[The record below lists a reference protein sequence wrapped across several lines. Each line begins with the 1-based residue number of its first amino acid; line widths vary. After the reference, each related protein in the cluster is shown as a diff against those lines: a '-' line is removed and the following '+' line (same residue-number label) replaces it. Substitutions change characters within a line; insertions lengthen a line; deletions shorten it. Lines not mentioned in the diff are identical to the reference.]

1 MTRLDDLITD
11 LTSHKI
17 DRRRF
22 MQSAAALGLSAP
34 ALHMLN
40 SSHILAAQ
48 TDGTLTWVSPR
59 GRLEVFDDYPFW
71 VSTHFGWLEGVE
83 VTMEG
88 GPGAGAE
95 RLVAEGQADMAYPSP
110 GVFTIN
116 LEAEVPLVSVFQMGA
131 YDVFNYAFR
140 KGEGITEMK
149 EMEGKTIVLGDASW
163 QSISDPML
171 AAGGADHTTVEYVIA
186 GTTAWGA
193 ALQQGQGDAALSW
206 EGLRSQWNAEGL
218 DFDYWLGIEHSDLP
232 ANSFVIRSSDFD
244 DSATHAEY
252 TALLKAWAMGLEFAQ
267 YNPRAAAQITYNE
280 PTISA
285 GLQTSFPP
293 DNPEAIANAV
303 ASSWELH
310 YTYRGDF
317 ANRAGWGDHSIDSWN
332 LWFDTVR
339 SINQLTKEFATE
351 DVVKNDLVAGAND
364 FDYAMVQQTAMDFE
378 LDEIFS
384 AVPEPAGTGA
394 GGAEASP
401 AASPTS

>member
-11 LTSHKI
+11 LTSHRI

-40 SSHILAAQ
+40 NSHVLAAQ
-48 TDGTLTWVSPR
+48 EDGSLTWVSPR

-71 VSTHFGWLEGVE
+71 VSQHFGWVEGVE

-88 GPGAGAE
+88 GPAAGSE

-131 YDVFNYAFR
+131 YDVFDYAFR
-140 KGEGITEMK
+140 VGEGISDMK
-149 EMEGKTIVLGDASW
+149 EMEGKTIILGDASW

-171 AAGGADHTTVEYVIA
+171 VAGGADHTTVEYVVA
-186 GTTAWGA
+186 GVTAWGA
-193 ALQQGQGDAALSW
+193 SLQQGQGDAALSW
-206 EGLRSQWNAEGL
+206 EGLRAQWDAEGL
-218 DFDYWLGIEHSDLP
+218 DFDYWLGIEHSNLP
-232 ANSFVIRSSDFD
+232 ANSFVIRSSDFED
-244 DSATHAEY
+244 ASTHASY
-252 TALLKAWAMGLEFAQ
+252 IALLKAWAMGLEFGH

-293 DNPEAIANAV
+293 DDPEAVANGV
-303 ASSWELH
+303 ASMWQLANV
-310 YTYRGDF
+310 YRGDF

-339 SINQLTKEFATE
+339 SIDQLTREFATE
-351 DVVKNDLVAGAND
+351 DVVKNEFVAGAND
-364 FDYAMVQQTAMDFE
+364 FDYAMVQQAAADFE
-378 LDEIFS
+378 LDELFS
-384 AVPEPAGTGA
+384 AVPEPEGA
-394 GGAEASP
+394 GA
-401 AASPTS
+401 